1 MQCCIWRHA
10 MPKSHNAIQVV
21 VSHNALLGLKTSHY
35 IQEVSL
41 YITTINAMLKTRSR
55 YVNTSFN
62 EPRLL
67 ILIDFRVGHQPIKE
81 AAIGNIPNIAFCDTN
96 SPMRYVDI
104 SILANN
110 KGKHNISCFFWLLA
124 RMPEEAKQQE
134 EEEVIAP
141 DYAFLAPE

>member
-1 MQCCIWRHA
+1 
-10 MPKSHNAIQVV
+10 
-21 VSHNALLGLKTSHY
+21 
-35 IQEVSL
+35 
-41 YITTINAMLKTRSR
+41 
-55 YVNTSFN
+55 
-62 EPRLL
+62 
-67 ILIDFRVGHQPIKE
+67 PIKE

-124 RMPEEAKQQE
+124 RMKWDVMVKEKDHHVADMSWMCSACLFSYLTLFVGGPPEEAKQQE